1 METPHEVVQ
10 DCLASLRK
18 ADMEAFAA
26 HLPEEA
32 LRHVHSEHWVAGHR
46 AAEGGPLAQ
55 CSGECPMP
63 YALYPIPSVAPCAVC
78 RADCLVP
85 GRRT

>member
-55 CSGECPMP
+55 CSGEH
-63 YALYPIPSVAPCAVC
+63 LEPCAVLIASRLGGAPSSAQASAVRC
-78 RADCLVP
+78 VP
-85 GRRT
+85 C